1 MLLVTCVVTGAVYYF
16 LEILNHKA
24 DKRNIETDPIEATF
38 LVAITLTSHFGF
50 QPRTTP
56 ARLLA
61 FSVAFFALV
70 ISASYTANLASFLV
84 TENRPQNQYN
94 SLEDVVRA
102 NAPICIG
109 RGTQTDIS
117 VSTAYPLANYV
128 RREDE
133 QGVIEGLR
141 DGDCEVGVTLVSAWN
156 RLQRSE
162 TLTAGCSLEWR
173 GRAFQNVPA
182 GFATKADSG
191 RKCTNLLRD
200 VINIYMTQ
208 MRAESFISEAW
219 DEHLDQTSSNEC
231 TAADISTEEE
241 SSGQLTLNNM
251 GGIFVF
257 HTILSGA
264 ALIMAI
270 SAWFWERRPGQAA
283 RQAAKKEKRRN
294 PQTQG
299 NEPTSTALPESAL
312 QKGPSIRFDSPDDSS
327 EASELSDVEIE
338 HLRKSMRRLATIQK
352 RDMISVEEK
361 LIAMMAILQRIE
373 GQKNESDTKFE
384 TE

>member
-1 MLLVTCVVTGAVYYF
+1 
-16 LEILNHKA
+16 
-24 DKRNIETDPIEATF
+24 
-38 LVAITLTSHFGF
+38 
-50 QPRTTP
+50 
-56 ARLLA
+56 
-61 FSVAFFALV
+61 
-70 ISASYTANLASFLV
+70 
-84 TENRPQNQYN
+84 
-94 SLEDVVRA
+94 
-102 NAPICIG
+102 
-109 RGTQTDIS
+109 
-117 VSTAYPLANYV
+117 
-128 RREDE
+128 
-133 QGVIEGLR
+133 
-141 DGDCEVGVTLVSAWN
+141 
-156 RLQRSE
+156 
-162 TLTAGCSLEWR
+162 
-173 GRAFQNVPA
+173 
-182 GFATKADSG
+182 
-191 RKCTNLLRD
+191 
-200 VINIYMTQ
+200 MTQ

-299 NEPTSTALPESAL
+299 TEPTSTALSESAF